1 MKIIDLCILRLKKTK
16 LANKIYLCTT
26 KNKED
31 DKFIK
36 VCKEHKINIF
46 RGSENDVLK
55 RLIDCAK
62 KNSIKTIVRITGDCP
77 ITDPNLI
84 DKCLRI
90 HFKNNIDYTTNTLK
104 LSFPDGL
111 DVEVIES
118 RALTKSFDMSKN
130 LNNKEHVTP
139 FIRKSNVFSKKNIK
153 SKYDYSDRRWTLDY
167 YKDYIF
173 IKKVYKYFSPNLNF
187 SWKRIISAEKFNKN
201 LINIKKRCNE

>member
-1 MKIIDLCILRLKKTK
+1 MHFKMKKKTK

-62 KNSIKTIVRITGDCP
+62 KNSIKTIVFFTGDCP

-111 DVEVIES
+111 DVEVIEVES
-118 RALTKSFDMSKN
+118 VDQ
-130 LNNKEHVTP
+130 
-139 FIRKSNVFSKKNIK
+139 
-153 SKYDYSDRRWTLDY
+153 
-167 YKDYIF
+167 IF
-173 IKKVYKYFSPNLNF
+173 
-187 SWKRIISAEKFNKN
+187 
-201 LINIKKRCNE
+201 